1 MQSVVASLSFVFALC
16 ILRPGRNC
24 AIGHFPNESQQTN
37 SVTAAAASMETEK
50 NKSEAIPLAGIEDKQ
65 PTALIGH
72 SYDDALKE
80 SGFGRAQ
87 IWMTLLCGFSVM
99 ASANESMGMGIIL
112 PASQCDLELDL
123 SRKGVVSGAVFMG
136 IMVST
141 YYWGYQTD
149 VRGRKAVLKV
159 TLLAAAACSFVATFV
174 NQFEVLVV
182 LRFIVGLFISA
193 PASAA
198 IVYLGEFCPS
208 TKRGQMIGYACALGG
223 MGFGYVA
230 VFGWWILSYK
240 WTIEVTEFFTIRPW
254 RMLFLVNTLPG
265 FVSGLVFCLFPETP
279 KFLLSQGRTGEAL
292 KALRWLH
299 KQNKGY
305 RERFAVQ
312 KLQCDVKRPV
322 AMEAEPEQKSSI
334 LRNLWTQISP
344 LTKFPHSLYL
354 VACSIQT
361 ATAYITYG
369 GLGVWFPQIM
379 NIVFKSEVTTG
390 AQICSIIQI
399 NPPVNASS
407 SNITSPID
415 VSECNDTLQQEV
427 FIYTLLSGL
436 MCGGYMLLSSIIL
449 SKLTEKTMI
458 YVNMITAGC
467 AGIALQYITHSYV
480 VAALFCVQ
488 IVAAAM
494 CIVLVRSI
502 QVAAFPTQVRATA
515 ISLTNLA
522 GRVGLIISNVVTG
535 LLIVQ
540 QCTFTLYTIATLL
553 FVSAGLNALLP

>member
-1 MQSVVASLSFVFALC
+1 
-16 ILRPGRNC
+16 
-24 AIGHFPNESQQTN
+24 
-37 SVTAAAASMETEK
+37 MEDEK
-50 NKSEAIPLAGIEDKQ
+50 QCKSESIPLTTIDAADKQ
-65 PTALIGH
+65 TKVLIGH

-80 SGFGRAQ
+80 AGFGRAQ
-87 IWMTLLCGFSVM
+87 IWMTVLCGFSVM

-112 PASQCDLELDL
+112 PASQCDLDLDM
-123 SRKGVVSGAVFMG
+123 SRKGIISGAVFMG

-149 VRGRKAVLKV
+149 IRGRKAVLKI

-174 NQFEVLVV
+174 NQFELLVV
-182 LRFIVGLFISA
+182 LRFLIGLFISA
-193 PASAA
+193 PSSAA
-198 IVYLGEFCPS
+198 IVYLGEFCPANR
-208 TKRGQMIGYACALGG
+208 RGQMIGYACAIGG
-223 MGFGYVA
+223 LGFGYVA
-230 VFGWWILSYK
+230 VFGWWILSYE
-240 WTIEVTEFFTIRPW
+240 WTIVVTDSFTIRPW
-254 RMLFLVNTLPG
+254 RLLFLVNTLPG
-265 FVSGLVFCLFPETP
+265 FVSGLVFCLYPETP
-279 KFLLSQGRTGEAL
+279 KFLLSQGKPEEAL
-292 KALRWLH
+292 NTLRWVH
-299 KQNKGY
+299 KQNKGF
-305 RERFAVQ
+305 RERFGVQ
-312 KLQCDVKRPV
+312 KLQYDIKQQ
-322 AMEAEPEQKSSI
+322 EAVEPEPEEKTGT
-334 LRNLWTQISP
+334 LKKLWTQVSP
-344 LTKFPHSLYL
+344 LTRFPHSVYL
-354 VACSIQT
+354 IACSIQT

-390 AQICSIIQI
+390 TPICSIIQVQ
-399 NPPVNASS
+399 PSANASS
-407 SNITSPID
+407 VNITTPIE
-415 VSECNDTLQQEV
+415 VASAECNDALPQEV
-427 FIYTLLSGL
+427 FVYTLVSGL

-467 AGIALQYITHSYV
+467 AGIGLQYITHSYV

-488 IVAAAM
+488 IVAASL

-522 GRVGLIISNVVTG
+522 GRIGLIISNVVTG